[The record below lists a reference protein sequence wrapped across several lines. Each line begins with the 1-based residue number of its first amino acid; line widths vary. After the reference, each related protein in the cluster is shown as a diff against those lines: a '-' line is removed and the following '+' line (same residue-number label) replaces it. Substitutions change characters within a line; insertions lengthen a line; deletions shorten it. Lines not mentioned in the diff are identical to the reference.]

1 PALGCL
7 LLAAATGTGWA
18 PRAGAGPSGA
28 EGAAPVLK
36 PSAITVAAGG
46 RKYAVHQVRIR
57 LKSARFKLGLAKGR
71 VGPVEELAAIAA
83 RFRAVAAI
91 NGSFFDAYTPGPIQQ
106 PNHTLITDGRLVHR
120 GTIGTLLGFTAD
132 RRALMDRVPLKIEGA
147 LDGRF

>member
-1 PALGCL
+1 
-7 LLAAATGTGWA
+7 
-18 PRAGAGPSGA
+18 
-28 EGAAPVLK
+28 
-36 PSAITVAAGG
+36 
-46 RKYAVHQVRIR
+46 
-57 LKSARFKLGLAKGR
+57 KSARFKLGLAKGR

-147 LDGRF
+147 LDGRFRWPNNWWAYWINRLPSTPDIVTIFTPDWGPATGLNDGVQVTAASGRVAKPAAPG